1 MGIAVTDVAVLRAV
15 RAAARARVPVLLW
28 GEPGIGKTALV
39 EALAAA
45 DNAPLEVVVG
55 SLREPSDLNGLP
67 VVTGDDDVRLAPPAW
82 ARRLVEAG
90 RGWLFLDELSTSPPA
105 VQAAMLR
112 VVKEGWVGDVRLPEQ
127 VVRIAAANDLRTA
140 ADGWQLAPATAN
152 RFCHVDV
159 VADVGAWLS
168 GMTVGWDAVVPHA
181 GPAVDVGPARERALR
196 ARVAAFVRHRP
207 ALLHAVPRDPTTA
220 AGPWPSPRTWE
231 YLAACLA
238 HVADDD
244 LATQRLLA
252 TGLVGEAAA
261 IELLTWWR
269 HDDLPDPEALLAD
282 PAGLDVDDR
291 DDRMYAVLG
300 AVVAHVATGA
310 DPDRWQAAAEVLE
323 RAAAGARGDLAAP
336 FVADLL
342 RVRPE
347 GARVPA
353 ALVSAFRPLLRA
365 AGLAG

>member
-1 MGIAVTDVAVLRAV
+1 MATPVMSAPVLRAV

-28 GEPGIGKTALV
+28 GEPGIGKTAVV
-39 EALAAA
+39 ESLAAA
-45 DNAPLEVVVG
+45 DLAPLEVVVG

-67 VVTGDDDVRLAPPAW
+67 VVGPDGDVSFAPPAW

-112 VVKEGWVGDVRLPEQ
+112 VCKEGWVGDLRLPDE
-127 VVRIAAANDLRTA
+127 VVRVAAANDLRTA

-159 VADVGAWLS
+159 AADLTTWLS
-168 GMTVGWDAVVPHA
+168 GMTVGWDAVVPTP
-181 GPAVDVGPARERALR
+181 GPAPVADEARVRALR

-207 ALLHAVPRDPTTA
+207 ALLHAVPDDPVEA

-231 YLAACLA
+231 YLAATLA

-244 LATQRLLA
+244 LDTQRLLA
-252 TGLVGEAAA
+252 VGLVGTAAA
-261 IELLTWWR
+261 HELLTWLV
-269 HDDLPDPEALLAD
+269 HHDLPDPEVLLDD
-282 PAGLDVDDR
+282 PSRLDVDDR
-291 DDRMYAVLG
+291 DDRLYAVLG
-300 AVVAHVATGA
+300 GVVAHVAGGA
-310 DPDRWQAAAEVLE
+310 DPERWAAAAAVLG
-323 RAAAGARGDLAAP
+323 RAAAGRRGDLAAP

-353 ALVSAFRPLLRA
+353 ALLTAFRPVLEA
-365 AGLAG
+365 AGLVA